1 MSYEAV
7 AKEAAKLTF
16 TEQLKLIALLANLVN
31 AGGHKE
37 EAAPQPRTDYRDTYP
52 KGFFDLFG
60 SDPGLMQERK
70 SLSATSNK

>member
-1 MSYEAV
+1 MLVRLTVLAGEV
-7 AKEAAKLTF
+7 AF
-16 TEQLKLIALLANLVN
+16 LANLVN

-37 EAAPQPRTDYRDTYP
+37 EAAPQPRTDYRGTYP

-60 SDPGLMQERK
+60 SDPGLMQAQE